1 MNVQRTTAKTQW
13 PEDSRRHE
21 GTKSHRSLNFGYWP
35 FLLCGA
41 LLVASQYVVR
51 PADEKPAT
59 KAPGLTREDSVLVTV
74 TASVE
79 SIDLEKREV
88 TLKGPLG
95 NSVTFTVD
103 QRVKRLNEV
112 KVGDLVQADYYVS
125 FAAELRK
132 PTAEEKKNPI
142 VLLEGAGKS
151 PPGTSP
157 AAGGLRR
164 FKVVTTIEGLDRPT
178 QTITVK
184 GPLGNYLTARVAD
197 PANLT
202 KMRIGENIVVT
213 YTEALAIS
221 LVKVEKKPS
230 D

>member
-1 MNVQRTTAKTQW
+1 MKN
-13 PEDSRRHE
+13 
-21 GTKSHRSLNFGYWP
+21 SLRYSI
-35 FLLCGA
+35 LCGA
-41 LLVASQYVVR
+41 LLALSPNAAVR
-51 PADEKPAT
+51 ADDQSGPM
-59 KAPGLTREDSVLVTV
+59 GRESSVLVTV

-79 SIDLEKREV
+79 AIDQTNREV

-112 KVGDLVQADYYVS
+112 KVGDLVRADYYVS
-125 FAAELRK
+125 IAAELRK
-132 PTAEEKKNPI
+132 PTRDEEKVPFRMI
-142 VLLEGAGKS
+142 DAAGKA

-178 QTITVK
+178 QTVTVK
-184 GPLGNYLTARVAD
+184 GPRGNYLTARIAD
-197 PANLT
+197 PSNLT
-202 KMRIGENIVVT
+202 KMRIGDNIVVT

-221 LVKVEKKPS
+221 LEKADAKRS

>member
-1 MNVQRTTAKTQW
+1 MR
-13 PEDSRRHE
+13 
-21 GTKSHRSLNFGYWP
+21 KSFHCSILCSLV
-35 FLLCGA
+35 LL
-41 LLVASQYVVR
+41 ASQSAALR
-51 PADEKPAT
+51 AQEKPAV
-59 KAPGLTREDSVLVTV
+59 AGSGMAREESVLVTV

-79 SIDLEKREV
+79 AINQANREV
-88 TLKGPLG
+88 SLKGPLG
-95 NSVTFTVD
+95 NTVTFTVD
-103 QRVKRLNEV
+103 KRVKRLDEV
-112 KVGDLVQADYYVS
+112 KVGDLVRADYYVS
-125 FAAELRK
+125 IAAELRK
-132 PTAEEKKNPI
+132 PTAAEKKNPI
-142 VLLEGAGKS
+142 MLLEGAGKA

-197 PANLT
+197 PSNLP

-221 LVKVEKKPS
+221 LEKAEKKTA

>member
-1 MNVQRTTAKTQW
+1 MN
-13 PEDSRRHE
+13 
-21 GTKSHRSLNFGYWP
+21 KSFRYSI
-35 FLLCGA
+35 LCSA
-41 LLVASQYVVR
+41 LLIASHK
-51 PADEKPAT
+51 AALCAEEKSAAT
-59 KAPGLTREDSVLVTV
+59 GAHLTREETVLVTV

-79 SIDLEKREV
+79 SVDLANREV

-95 NSVTFTVD
+95 NSVTFIVD
-103 QRVKRLNEV
+103 PQVKRLNEV

-125 FAAELRK
+125 VAAELRK

-142 VLLEGAGKS
+142 VLLKGAGKA

-184 GPLGNYLTARVAD
+184 GPMGNYLTARVAD
-197 PANLT
+197 PTNLT

-213 YTEALAIS
+213 YPEALAIS
-221 LVKVEKKPS
+221 LVKVEKKKL

>member
-1 MNVQRTTAKTQW
+1 MKKSIKYTVLCAAMLAAGQCGVLKAGEQSTDSAKPMARQD
-13 PEDSRRHE
+13 EV
-21 GTKSHRSLNFGYWP
+21 
-35 FLLCGA
+35 LL
-41 LLVASQYVVR
+41 SI
-51 PADEKPAT
+51 
-59 KAPGLTREDSVLVTV
+59 

-79 SIDLEKREV
+79 AINYKDREV

-95 NSVTFTVD
+95 NEVTFTVD
-103 QRVKRLNEV
+103 QRVKRLDEV
-112 KVGDLVQADYYVS
+112 KVGDLVRADYYVS
-125 FAAELRK
+125 IAAELRK
-132 PTAEEKKNPI
+132 PTAEEKEHPI
-142 VLLEGAGKS
+142 MLLDAAGKA

-178 QTITVK
+178 ETITVK
-184 GPLGNYLTARVAD
+184 GPMGHYLTARVSD
-197 PANLT
+197 PSNLT

-221 LVKVEKKPS
+221 LEKAEKKSS

>member
-74 TASVE
+74 TASVQ
-79 SIDLEKREV
+79 SIDLPNREV

-112 KVGDLVQADYYVS
+112 KVGDNVRADYYVS
-125 FAAELRK
+125 VAAELRE
-132 PTAEEKKNPI
+132 PTAEEKKTPF
-142 VLLEGAGKS
+142 VLLDAAGKA
-151 PPGTSP
+151 PKGTSP
-157 AAGGLRR
+157 AGAGLRR
-164 FKVVTTIEGLDRPT
+164 CKGLTVSEGLARPT
-178 QTITVK
+178 QTVTVK
-184 GPLGNYLTARVAD
+184 GPRGNYFTARVAD
-197 PANLT
+197 PSRLT
-202 KMRIGENIVVT
+202 KMRIGEHIVVT
-213 YTEALAIS
+213 CTEALAIS
-221 LVKVEKKPS
+221 LEKAEPKTAE
-230 D
+230 